1 MKYQIDNVLRRI
13 LGVAM
18 TMIVMLALSENAQ
31 AEDKSIT
38 QENSTLGCMLRI
50 EGVIYDAAPC
60 NLNSQDGDIIRFGH
74 LTLEDHQG
82 YWVYL
87 IEREDGR
94 YDGFWNEDFG
104 ANHAHT
110 SLGVL
115 TREDRAGSDCF
126 SNQSTLL
133 CRNMPLDAPVY
144 DVEFRSPTEGGHAVL
159 AYLDGIEFE
168 VRHPNWDV
176 LQPYSVEQS
185 ADLDGDGRL
194 EALIRVS
201 HGGNCC
207 PADISI
213 LSYRGDRFFTY
224 LDETPISGGWGGVEI
239 VTEAGRPI
247 IRVHDA
253 PAGAGNLLAQR
264 GQRDYA
270 IVNGRP
276 ELIAERTEFGVPS
289 QVAGLSLEEVQS
301 SDGQRKD
308 LVFDIDEDGEQDVI
322 SCGYW
327 QRWGVLNCTAQISRV
342 STPVDIQCRQVAI
355 SNAVF
360 GPRRSHRLLCDGE
373 VVNYK

>member
-1 MKYQIDNVLRRI
+1 MKYQIDNLLRRI

-31 AEDKSIT
+31 AEDKPIT

-60 NLNSQDGDIIRFGH
+60 NLNSEDDYIIRFGH

-115 TREDRAGSDCF
+115 SREDREGVDCF
-126 SNQSTLL
+126 SNQNTLL
-133 CRNMPLDAPVY
+133 CRNIPFDTPVY
-144 DVEFRSPTEGGHAVL
+144 DVEFRSLEEGGHAIL
-159 AYLDGIEFE
+159 AYLDGIEYE
-168 VRHPNWDV
+168 VPHPNWDV

-194 EALIRVS
+194 ETLIEVS

-207 PADISI
+207 PSDISI
-213 LSYRGDRFFTY
+213 LSYRGDGFFTY
-224 LDETPISGGWGGVEI
+224 LDAIPIPGGWGGVEI
-239 VTEAGRPI
+239 LTEAGRPI
-247 IRVHDA
+247 IRIHDA
-253 PAGAGNLLAQR
+253 PAGTGNLASQR

-270 IVNGRP
+270 LVNGRP
-276 ELIAERTEFGVPS
+276 EPIAERTEFGVPS
-289 QVAGLSLEEVQS
+289 QVAGLNLKEVQS

-308 LVFDIDEDGEQDVI
+308 LFFDIDRDGQQDVI
-322 SCGYW
+322 SCRYW
-327 QRWGVLNCTAQISRV
+327 HRWGLLNCTAQFSSISAP
-342 STPVDIQCRQVAI
+342 TDLQCRNVAV
-355 SNAVF
+355 SNVVF
-360 GPRRSHRLLCDGE
+360 GPQRSHRVLCDGK
-373 VVNYK
+373 VVNY